1 MEPGE
6 FISVTP
12 EMVRRLGSANAALVW
27 SRIQFVCQVPGA
39 DRVEDESGRWWR
51 VSLPTLSGETGLSVK
66 MVRTALAGLLES
78 GELSMTK
85 HHIEGGNDHTAS
97 YRITLSPV
105 ICPQG
110 QIDVP
115 SGADRRSVA
124 CPQGQI
130 DVPSGADLSFIEEVK
145 DINPDAHVRADVLE
159 VCELLAKLMIDN
171 GCRPPTISTKWKND
185 IRLLLDKDCV
195 PLATVLAV
203 TEWSQQSEFWKANI
217 QSPAKLRAKFDTLR
231 LQMQRD
237 GVQLPAT
244 PSGVDEWL
252 RACWTKFDTQSIEAR
267 SGLTFDP
274 PDIPADVTDAREF
287 NLTARRQWI
296 ADHKQ
301 EITTRILAKEAPAR

>member
-27 SRIQFVCQVPGA
+27 SRIQFVCQIPGEG
-39 DRVEDESGRWWR
+39 RVEDESGRWWR
-51 VSLPTLSGETGLSVK
+51 VSVNTLSEETGLSVK
-66 MVRTALAGLLES
+66 MVRTALTGLEN
-78 GELSMTK
+78 GA
-85 HHIEGGNDHTAS
+85 HIELEKHRILGGGDQTVS
-97 YRITLSPV
+97 YRATLSPAISPEGQIELPSPANGRSS

-110 QIDVP
+110 QIHLP
-115 SGADRRSVA
+115 SGAN
-124 CPQGQI
+124 
-130 DVPSGADLSFIEEVK
+130 LSFIEEVK

-159 VCELLAKLMIDN
+159 VCELLAKLMISN
-171 GCRPPTISTKWKND
+171 GCRKPTISAKWNND

-203 TEWSQQSEFWKANI
+203 TEWSQQSDFWKANI

-244 PSGVDEWL
+244 PSGIEDWL
-252 RACWTKFDTQSIEAR
+252 RDCWTKYDTQSVETR
-267 SGLTFDP
+267 SGLRFDP
-274 PDIPADVTDAREF
+274 PDIPADVTDVREF
-287 NLTARRQWI
+287 NLMARRQWI
-296 ADHKQ
+296 TEYRQ
-301 EITTRILAKEAPAR
+301 VITTRILAKEAPPA